1 MIVPRPYLRKATL
14 AAWFDLFRAA
24 VAGWVADRA
33 SSMGA
38 AMAYYMVFSL
48 APVLILVIA
57 IAGLAFGQA
66 AAQGAIVKQL
76 GDLMG
81 VEGAAALQAMI
92 MSAGQ
97 KRAGIIATLVGTGAL
112 LVASTA
118 VFVELQAALNVIWK
132 VQRRPRRALIAVAR
146 EQLLS
151 LSLILA
157 IGFLLLVSLVLSAAL
172 AAFGQYLEGI
182 FPALP
187 LMLQTLHFVLSFGL
201 MSVLFGMIFKIL
213 PDAAVAWQDVW
224 IGAMTTALL
233 FSLGK
238 YLIGLYIGSSNIAS
252 TYGAAGALVVILLW
266 IYYSAQILLFGA
278 EFTKACADRRLARR
292 VAMQQIVTRDNAE
305 NAEPASTS
313 RTLEDRQRA
322 AERDR
327 PQ

>member
-1 MIVPRPYLRKATL
+1 MIVLPPYFRKATL
-14 AAWFDLFRAA
+14 TAWLGLLRAA
-24 VAGWVADRA
+24 VAGWVGDRA
-33 SSMGA
+33 PSMGA

-48 APVLILVIA
+48 APMLILVIA

-66 AAQGAIVKQL
+66 AAQGAIVAQL

-92 MSAGQ
+92 VSAGH
-97 KRAGIIATLVGTGAL
+97 KRAGIIATLVGTGTL

-132 VQRRPRRALIAVAR
+132 VRQRPRKALIAVAR
-146 EQLLS
+146 EQLVS

-157 IGFLLLVSLVLSAAL
+157 LGFLLLVSLVLSAAL
-172 AAFGQYLEGI
+172 TAFGQYLQGI
-182 FPALP
+182 FPGLP
-187 LMLQTLHFVLSFGL
+187 LMLRILHVALSFGI
-201 MSVLFGMIFKIL
+201 MTILFGMMFKIL

-238 YLIGLYIGSSNIAS
+238 YLIGLYIGSSNVAS
-252 TYGAAGALVVILLW
+252 TYGAAGALVIILLW

-278 EFTKACADRRLARR
+278 EFTTACADCRLALR
-292 VAMQQIVTRDNAE
+292 
-305 NAEPASTS
+305 S
-313 RTLEDRQRA
+313 
-322 AERDR
+322 
-327 PQ
+327 

>member
-1 MIVPRPYLRKATL
+1 MIVLPPYFRKATL
-14 AAWFDLFRAA
+14 TAWLGLLRAA
-24 VAGWVADRA
+24 VAGWVGDRA
-33 SSMGA
+33 PSMGA

-48 APVLILVIA
+48 APMLILVIA

-66 AAQGAIVKQL
+66 AAQGAIVAQL

-92 MSAGQ
+92 VSAGH
-97 KRAGIIATLVGTGAL
+97 KRAGIIATLVGTGTL

-132 VQRRPRRALIAVAR
+132 VRQRPRKALIAVAR
-146 EQLLS
+146 EQLVS

-157 IGFLLLVSLVLSAAL
+157 LGFLLLVSLVLSAAL
-172 AAFGQYLEGI
+172 TAFGQYLQGI
-182 FPALP
+182 FPGLP
-187 LMLQTLHFVLSFGL
+187 LMLRILHVALSFGI
-201 MSVLFGMIFKIL
+201 MTILFGMMFKIL

-238 YLIGLYIGSSNIAS
+238 YLIGLYIGSSNVAS
-252 TYGAAGALVVILLW
+252 TYGAAGALVIILLW

-278 EFTKACADRRLARR
+278 EFTKACADRRLALR
-292 VAMQQIVTRDNAE
+292 
-305 NAEPASTS
+305 S
-313 RTLEDRQRA
+313 
-322 AERDR
+322 
-327 PQ
+327 